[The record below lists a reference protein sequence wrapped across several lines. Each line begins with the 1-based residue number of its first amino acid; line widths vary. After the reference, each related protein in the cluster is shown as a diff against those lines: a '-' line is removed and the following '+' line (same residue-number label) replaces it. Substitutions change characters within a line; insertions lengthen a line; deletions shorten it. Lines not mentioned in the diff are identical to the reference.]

1 MYVENT
7 SLTRD
12 IDFERQYLHL
22 HNKGF
27 LWAVYLLAT
36 QSDSEA
42 IYEQLYQDWSS
53 LDTITGEDIAI
64 VMANLPSYLPT
75 PFENKLH
82 RLPILKSEQQER
94 NITDANTIFSEKLAK
109 QLDISAVQFPCLV
122 FVNLLN
128 SDAKPILVPLQSN
141 TRLYPVMKY
150 IIFRVKELSENLK
163 EYTHKLKQFKSI
175 HYYDDL
181 VKRFK
186 NAVAAEDLYSGNI
199 DVLLQDI
206 NYDYTAFRTLQ
217 ELLYELRRRNVPLL
231 GDSLSEDII
240 MKLRKVQKR
249 YPDFERRYQYYTEL
263 QARIKEINDTIAD
276 IIQNVDVANCAQ
288 DAE

>member
-42 IYEQLYQDWSS
+42 IYEQLYQDWAS

-64 VMANLPSYLPT
+64 VMAHLPSYLPT

-82 RLPILKSEQQER
+82 RMPLLTSEQQER
-94 NITDANTIFSEKLAK
+94 NI
-109 QLDISAVQFPCLV
+109 PCMV

-141 TRLYPVMKY
+141 TRLYHVMKY
-150 IIFRVKELSENLK
+150 ILLRVRELSENLK
-163 EYTHKLKQFKSI
+163 EYAHKLKQFKPI
-175 HYYDDL
+175 HYYDNL

-199 DVLLQDI
+199 DVLLQDN

-217 ELLYELRRRNVPLL
+217 ELLYELRRRNVSLL

-240 MKLRKVQKR
+240 MKLRKVRER

-263 QARIKEINDTIAD
+263 QSRINEINDTIAD
-276 IIQNVDVANCAQ
+276 VIQNIDVTHCAQ